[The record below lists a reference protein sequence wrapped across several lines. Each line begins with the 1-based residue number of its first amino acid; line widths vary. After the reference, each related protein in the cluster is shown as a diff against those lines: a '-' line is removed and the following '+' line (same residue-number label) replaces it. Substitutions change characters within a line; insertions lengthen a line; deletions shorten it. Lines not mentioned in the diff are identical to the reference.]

1 MYYLRDDGSAMNKIA
16 TQAIASASTCGWDR
30 KGMVAFVLFLGLF
43 SDIRRAIMIS
53 FEVEVI

>member
-53 FEVEVI
+53 LEVI